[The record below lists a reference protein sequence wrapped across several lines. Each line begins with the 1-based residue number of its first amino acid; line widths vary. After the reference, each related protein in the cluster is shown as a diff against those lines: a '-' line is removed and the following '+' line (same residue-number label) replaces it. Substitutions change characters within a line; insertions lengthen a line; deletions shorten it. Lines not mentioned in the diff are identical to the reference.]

1 MYLLCKIKARIRW
14 CTCRV
19 ENILTLGKLLSL
31 WFCFLLHSI
40 LFLISQ
46 TSYRTYKI
54 ISSNELARPVMGTI
68 FLVTVD
74 YVHNRNPPPHSLHM
88 LSQHSTPLPAHAQSA
103 LDPTTCTCSVS
114 TPPPQPAHA
123 QSALH
128 PHSLHMLSQHST
140 PTCSVSTPPHHL
152 YGAPSWTK

>member
-1 MYLLCKIKARIRW
+1 MYLLCMIKARIRW

-54 ISSNELARPVMGTI
+54 ISSYELARPIMGTI
-68 FLVTVD
+68 FLVYGSIEISRDNVD
-74 YVHNRNPPPHSLHM
+74 PYVCRGPK
-88 LSQHSTPLPAHAQSA
+88 
-103 LDPTTCTCSVS
+103 CF
-114 TPPPQPAHA
+114 
-123 QSALH
+123 
-128 PHSLHMLSQHST
+128 
-140 PTCSVSTPPHHL
+140 
-152 YGAPSWTK
+152 GGI

>member
-1 MYLLCKIKARIRW
+1 MYLLCMIKARIRW

-54 ISSNELARPVMGTI
+54 ISSYELARPIMGTI
-68 FLVTVD
+68 FLVICACVCRGPKSVGGITWAK
-74 YVHNRNPPPHSLHM
+74 R
-88 LSQHSTPLPAHAQSA
+88 AHAQSQYWA
-103 LDPTTCTCSVS
+103 V
-114 TPPPQPAHA
+114 
-123 QSALH
+123 
-128 PHSLHMLSQHST
+128 
-140 PTCSVSTPPHHL
+140 
-152 YGAPSWTK
+152 

>member
-1 MYLLCKIKARIRW
+1 MIKARIRW

-54 ISSNELARPVMGTI
+54 ISRYELARPIMGTI
-68 FLVTVD
+68 FLVIGRAKRAPHWGVQSRFRVI
-74 YVHNRNPPPHSLHM
+74 YVGMYVCRGPKSVGGNTWAKR
-88 LSQHSTPLPAHAQSA
+88 AHAQSQYWA
-103 LDPTTCTCSVS
+103 VKSD
-114 TPPPQPAHA
+114 Q
-123 QSALH
+123 
-128 PHSLHMLSQHST
+128 
-140 PTCSVSTPPHHL
+140 
-152 YGAPSWTK
+152 

>member
-1 MYLLCKIKARIRW
+1 MIKARIRW

-54 ISSNELARPVMGTI
+54 ISRYEFARPLMGTI
-68 FLVTVD
+68 FSS
-74 YVHNRNPPPHSLHM
+74 NKSISKNHSIILCCIFSGDM
-88 LSQHSTPLPAHAQSA
+88 LHSTIISIKVAGKKVLGISISSTEAHDSLAALSSSILGQSYI
-103 LDPTTCTCSVS
+103 SM
-114 TPPPQPAHA
+114 
-123 QSALH
+123 
-128 PHSLHMLSQHST
+128 HS
-140 PTCSVSTPPHHL
+140 
-152 YGAPSWTK
+152 

>member
-1 MYLLCKIKARIRW
+1 MYLLCMIKARIRW

-54 ISSNELARPVMGTI
+54 ISSYELARPLMGII
-68 FLVTVD
+68 FSSYWVSEASPTLGCSIEISRDICVSV
-74 YVHNRNPPPHSLHM
+74 VGQN
-88 LSQHSTPLPAHAQSA
+88 AHAELSGQTRA
-103 LDPTTCTCSVS
+103 CS
-114 TPPPQPAHA
+114 
-123 QSALH
+123 
-128 PHSLHMLSQHST
+128 
-140 PTCSVSTPPHHL
+140 
-152 YGAPSWTK
+152 K

>member
-1 MYLLCKIKARIRW
+1 MYLCMYTNIICLRMIKSRIRW

-54 ISSNELARPVMGTI
+54 ITNYELARPVMGTI
-68 FLVTVD
+68 FLVNAQLALFVQRLT
-74 YVHNRNPPPHSLHM
+74 YLRSLN
-88 LSQHSTPLPAHAQSA
+88 SIGKYR
-103 LDPTTCTCSVS
+103 
-114 TPPPQPAHA
+114 
-123 QSALH
+123 
-128 PHSLHMLSQHST
+128 
-140 PTCSVSTPPHHL
+140 HL
-152 YGAPSWTK
+152 VN